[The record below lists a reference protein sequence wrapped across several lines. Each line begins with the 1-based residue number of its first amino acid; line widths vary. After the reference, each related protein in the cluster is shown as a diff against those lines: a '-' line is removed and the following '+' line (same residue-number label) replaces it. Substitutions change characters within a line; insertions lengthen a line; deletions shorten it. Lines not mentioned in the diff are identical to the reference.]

1 MSISPTQ
8 GAATSYFVAG
18 TPATAAS
25 ATAGGTGVPGSTST
39 SSSTSTSPTVDK
51 DMFLKLMVEQLKNQ
65 DPMNPTDSSQFLA
78 QTAQFTSLE
87 KLEAMADS
95 SSQALSAQMSFG
107 ASGLVGRTVTFTGAD
122 GVEGT
127 GAVGS
132 VRFTSNG
139 PLLGVNGQE
148 VEIGSVTKVAG

>member
-1 MSISPTQ
+1 MSITPTE
-8 GAATSYFVAG
+8 GAGSYFVSG
-18 TPATAAS
+18 TSGTTA
-25 ATAGGTGVPGSTST
+25 PTST
-39 SSSTSTSPTVDK
+39 TGTSSTPTVDK

-95 SSQALSAQMSFG
+95 SAQALSAQMSFG
-107 ASGLVGRTVTFTGAD
+107 ASGLVGRTITYTDAD

-139 PLLGVNGQE
+139 PLLGVNGE
-148 VEIGSVTKVAG
+148 EIEIGSVTKVAG

>member
-1 MSISPTQ
+1 MSITPTE
-8 GAATSYFVAG
+8 GAGSYFVAG
-18 TPATAAS
+18 TSGTAA
-25 ATAGGTGVPGSTST
+25 PT
-39 SSSTSTSPTVDK
+39 SSTGTSSTPTVDK

-87 KLEAMADS
+87 KLGAMADS
-95 SSQALSAQMSFG
+95 SAQALSAQMSFG
-107 ASGLVGRTVTFTGAD
+107 ASGLVGRTITYTDAD

-139 PLLGVNGQE
+139 PLLGVNGKE
-148 VEIGSVTKVAG
+148 IEIGSVTKVAG